1 MKISKIFAGLSAA
14 AIMAAMAIP
23 AAAGDGAPIK
33 ASDKWK
39 LEAKDTR
46 ATVTLLGDEKDNPM
60 LGKNEQATWDELFKA
75 TTARITVQG
84 DYFGEENWEASGS
97 IVVTAH
103 MLGWGQ
109 VDWSLGPG
117 GYLNEDGTVNT
128 EKNKDISKIYVDG
141 NKYTIEANLQSFIS
155 ADKTDADISGETGLY
170 TIEKQYASGLDQDY
184 ANFVVQSFNQD
195 STKGWSI
202 LGFELV
208 DDNGNK
214 IASDGEVA
222 MGDVYY
228 ADGKYADQDASA
240 GSSKS
245 DSDSKGDAASNSD
258 SDSKSSST
266 GSSAKGSSTTGGS
279 TSGTSTSGSTSGTS
293 ASSSKGSSSDSSANT
308 GAASGLAL
316 AGIALAGTALV
327 IAKKRK

>member
-1 MKISKIFAGLSAA
+1 MKISKIFAGVSAA

-23 AAAGDGAPIK
+23 AAAGDGAPIT
-33 ASDKWK
+33 ASDRWK

-46 ATVTLLGDEKDNPM
+46 ATVTLIGDEKDNPM
-60 LGKNEQATWDELFKA
+60 LGENKEETWDKLFPA

-97 IVVTAH
+97 IVVTGH

-117 GYLNEDGTVNT
+117 GYLKEDGTVNA
-128 EKNKDISKIYVDG
+128 EKNKDINKIYVDG
-141 NKYTIEANLQSFIS
+141 NKYTIEANLQGFIS
-155 ADKTDADISGETGLY
+155 ADKTDMDISGETGLY
-170 TIEKQYASGLDQDY
+170 TAEKQYSSGLTQDY
-184 ANFVVQSFNQD
+184 ANFVVQSFNMD

-202 LGFELV
+202 IGFELV

-214 IASDGEVA
+214 VVSDGEVT

-228 ADGKYADQDASA
+228 ENGKYNDGNSSTA
-240 GSSKS
+240 G
-245 DSDSKGDAASNSD
+245 A
-258 SDSKSSST
+258 SSST
-266 GSSAKGSSTTGGS
+266 TDASSAASTTSGDKASASTNNSTKTNTTSGTTTTTSASKSGSTTGS
-279 TSGTSTSGSTSGTS
+279 
-293 ASSSKGSSSDSSANT
+293 SSSKDTSANT

-327 IAKKRK
+327 ISKKRK